1 METIFLRFLVALLFV
16 FVETVFVV
24 ALHTYFSKPMDRM
37 KNWFGRHSWKT
48 VAVML
53 PLLFVANFAVTFLFS
68 GVATA
73 PPTAAEATQP
83 EVYSEEETTDEEAP
97 SPPSAPPGQKRI
109 LSSEEKLPEKRESDN
124 EPAPIPGVPAD
135 ETLE

>member
-1 METIFLRFLVALLFV
+1 MGTIFFRFLVALLFV

-73 PPTAAEATQP
+73 PTTAAESTRP
-83 EVYSEEETTDEEAP
+83 EVQSGEELPEEEEPVRP
-97 SPPSAPPGQKRI
+97 STVPGQKHN
-109 LSSEEKLPEKRESDN
+109 LPSEEKLPEKRDSDN
-124 EPAPIPGVPAD
+124 DPEPIPGVPAD

>member
-48 VAVML
+48 IAIML
-53 PLLFVANFAVTFLFS
+53 PLLFVANFAVSFVFW

-73 PPTAAEATQP
+73 PGTPAEAAQP
-83 EVYSEEETTDEEAP
+83 EVHSDRETPDEEAP
-97 SPPSAPPGQKRI
+97 SSPSTPAGPKRI
-109 LSSEEKLPEKRESDN
+109 LPSEEDLPEKRHSDN
-124 EPAPIPGVPAD
+124 EPEPIPGVPAD
-135 ETLE
+135 ETL